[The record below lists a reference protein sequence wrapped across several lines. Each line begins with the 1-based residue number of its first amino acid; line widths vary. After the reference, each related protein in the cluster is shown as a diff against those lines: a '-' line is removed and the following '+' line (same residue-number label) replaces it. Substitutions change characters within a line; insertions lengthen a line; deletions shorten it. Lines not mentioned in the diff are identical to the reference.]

1 MCLFVGSSEVTHK
14 RVRIIILY
22 SNKLHNICIHVL
34 LYYCIWVFVCRKA
47 RLLSQ
52 KTHERVRIIVLV
64 SHPDPNWLVVQAVQ
78 SFHCEVQCNEL
89 ATVQITHSKKKAK
102 INTLDALSDEIQY

>member
-22 SNKLHNICIHVL
+22 SNKLHNICIQVL

-89 ATVQITHSKKKAK
+89 ATVQITHSKNEAK
-102 INTLDALSDEIQY
+102 N